1 MQAHEFQR
9 FGLELPSVLWAN
21 QLNRSSLDLI
31 QKARLNNL
39 IRYSLSRSPVYER
52 MVQSYKNGCNSD
64 ESLLHVTKSELMA
77 RFNEWVLDKDVQI
90 SQVKQFLAQQS
101 SIGIQYLNRY
111 YVWESSGSSG
121 IPGIF
126 MQDSRAMA
134 IYDALEWGRLSLSD
148 FIRLR
153 INPIAMN
160 KRIAFIG
167 VLDGHFASAVSF
179 MRCRIPPVNSNN
191 PMRAFSISLPIDQ
204 LVQHLNAF
212 KPDIIATYPSMA
224 VELASQAVLVR
235 LHITPS
241 DLLLGGETLGDA
253 SRLAIQN
260 AFACQIH
267 NQYGASE
274 FLPIAWEC
282 DFEHLHFNSDWLILE
297 PVDRNYRLIKD
308 GEVPFTTLITNL
320 ANYVQPI
327 YRYDIGDQI
336 IFNSEPC
343 ACGSSFPRITVIGR
357 KDDVIHILDKKG
369 DYVTLL
375 PLSLTTIIEQ
385 SGIYDFQI
393 HHHPPNKLTIQL
405 VKKQSNSTSKIQKS
419 ISQLKNYLGSI
430 GLAHVHLE
438 IEMVSILN
446 GGRSGKAKRI
456 FHEEKNGKI
465 NSKS

>member
-1 MQAHEFQR
+1 MQAHEFLR

-39 IRYSLSRSPVYER
+39 IRYSVSRSPVYER
-52 MVQSYKNGCNSD
+52 MVQSYKNGRNSD
-64 ESLLHVTKSELMA
+64 GSLLHVTKSELMA

-90 SQVKQFLAQQS
+90 TQVKQFLAKPS
-101 SIGIQYLNRY
+101 CIASLYLNRY
-111 YVWESSGSSG
+111 YLWESSGSSG

-126 MQDSRAMA
+126 VQDSRAMA

-148 FIRLR
+148 FVRLR
-153 INPIAMN
+153 INPNAIN
-160 KRIAFIG
+160 KRIAFIS
-167 VLDGHFASAVSF
+167 VLDGHFASAVTF
-179 MRCRIPPVNSNN
+179 MRCRMPPVNSNN
-191 PMRAFSISLPIDQ
+191 PMRAFSISLSIDQ

-212 KPDIIATYPSMA
+212 KPDIIAAYPSMA
-224 VELASQAVLVR
+224 VELASQVVFGKLR
-235 LHITPS
+235 ITPS

-253 SRLAIQN
+253 SRIAIQN

-274 FLPIAWEC
+274 FLPMAWEC
-282 DFEHLHFNSDWLILE
+282 TFKHLHVNSDWLILE
-297 PVDRNYRLIKD
+297 PVDRNYRLVRN

-336 IFNSEPC
+336 IFNPEPC
-343 ACGSSFPRITVIGR
+343 ICGSSFPRIEVIGR
-357 KDDVIHILDKKG
+357 KDDVIRILDKKG
-369 DYVTLL
+369 NYVTLL
-375 PLSLTTIIEQ
+375 PLTLSTIIEQ
-385 SGIYDFQI
+385 SEIYNFQI
-393 HHHPPNKLTIQL
+393 HHHSPNKLTIKL
-405 VKKQSNSTSKIQKS
+405 VKKEFNLTSKIQKI
-419 ISQLKNYLGSI
+419 ISQLKSYLGSI
-430 GLAHVHLE
+430 GLMHVHLE

-446 GGRSGKAKRI
+446 GGRSGKKKRI

>member
-1 MQAHEFQR
+1 LQAHEFLR

-39 IRYSLSRSPVYER
+39 IRYSVSRSPVYER
-52 MVQSYKNGCNSD
+52 MVQSYKNGRNSD
-64 ESLLHVTKSELMA
+64 GSLLHVTKSELMA

-90 SQVKQFLAQQS
+90 AQVKQFLAKPS
-101 SIGIQYLNRY
+101 CIANLYLNRY
-111 YVWESSGSSG
+111 YLWESSGSSG
-121 IPGIF
+121 IPGTF
-126 MQDSRAMA
+126 VQESRAMA

-148 FIRLR
+148 FMRLR
-153 INPIAMN
+153 INPMAMN

-179 MRCRIPPVNSNN
+179 MRCKMPPVNSNN

-224 VELASQAVLVR
+224 VELVSQAVLGR
-235 LHITPS
+235 LRITPS
-241 DLLLGGETLGDA
+241 DLLLGGETLGHE

-260 AFACQIH
+260 AFTCQIH

-274 FLPIAWEC
+274 FLPMAWEC
-282 DFEHLHFNSDWLILE
+282 AFEHLHANTDWLILE
-297 PVDRNYRLIKD
+297 PVDSNYRLVKD

-320 ANYVQPI
+320 ANYVQPV

-336 IFNSEPC
+336 IFNPEPC
-343 ACGSSFPRITVIGR
+343 KCGSSFPRIEVIGR
-357 KDDVIHILDKKG
+357 KDDVIRILDKKG
-369 DYVTLL
+369 GYVTLL
-375 PLSLTTIIEQ
+375 PLTLSTIIEQ

-393 HHHPPNKLTIQL
+393 HHHSPNKLTIKL
-405 VKKQSNSTSKIQKS
+405 VKKQSNSSSQIQKC
-419 ISQLKNYLGSI
+419 ISQFKNYLGSM

-438 IEMVSILN
+438 IEMVSNLN

-465 NSKS
+465 NSTS

>member
-1 MQAHEFQR
+1 LQANEFLR

-31 QKARLNNL
+31 QKARLNNF
-39 IRYSLSRSPVYER
+39 IRYSVSRTPVYER
-52 MVQSYKNGCNSD
+52 MVQSYKKGCNSD
-64 ESLLHVTKSELMA
+64 GSVLHVTKSDLMA

-90 SQVKQFLAQQS
+90 SQVKRFLAKPS
-101 SIGIQYLNRY
+101 CIASLYLNRY
-111 YVWESSGSSG
+111 YLWESSGSSG

-126 MQDSRAMA
+126 VQDSRAMA

-148 FIRLR
+148 FVRLR
-153 INPIAMN
+153 INPFAMN

-167 VLDGHFASAVSF
+167 VLNGHFASAVSF
-179 MRCRIPPVNSNN
+179 MRCRMPSVKINN
-191 PMRAFSISLPIDQ
+191 PMRAFSISLPVDQ
-204 LVQHLNAF
+204 LVKSLNAF

-224 VELASQAVLVR
+224 VELVSQAVSGR

-241 DLLLGGETLGDA
+241 NLLLGGEMLGDV

-260 AFACQIH
+260 AFGCQIQ

-274 FLPIAWEC
+274 FLPMAWEC
-282 DFEHLHFNSDWLILE
+282 TFKHLHVNSDWLILE
-297 PVDRNYRLIKD
+297 PVDRNYRLVKD
-308 GEVPFTTLITNL
+308 GEMPFTTLITNL

-336 IFNSEPC
+336 IFNQEQCRC
-343 ACGSSFPRITVIGR
+343 ASNFPRIEVIGR
-357 KDDVIHILDKKG
+357 KDDVIRILDENG

-375 PLSLTTIIEQ
+375 PLTLSTIIEQ

-393 HHHPPNKLTIQL
+393 HYHSPNKLTIQL
-405 VKKQSNSTSKIQKS
+405 VKKPSNSAPQIQKS
-419 ISQLKNYLGSI
+419 VSQLKKYLRSI
-430 GLAHVHLE
+430 GLEHVHLE

-446 GGRSGKAKRI
+446 GGRSGKVKRI
-456 FHEEKNGKI
+456 FHEKANGTI
-465 NSKS
+465 TSKS

>member
-1 MQAHEFQR
+1 MQAHEFLR

-21 QLNRSSLDLI
+21 QFNGSSLDFI
-31 QKARLNNL
+31 QNARLKSL
-39 IRYSLSRSPVYER
+39 IRYSVSRSPVYEG
-52 MVQSYKNGCNSD
+52 MVQSNKNGCNSD
-64 ESLLHVTKSELMA
+64 GPLLHVTKSELMA
-77 RFNEWVLDKDVQI
+77 RFNEWVLDKDVRI
-90 SQVKQFLAQQS
+90 AQVKRFLAKPS
-101 SIGIQYLNRY
+101 CIGTQYLNRY

-126 MQDSRAMA
+126 IQDSRAMA

-153 INPIAMN
+153 INSIAMN
-160 KRIAFIG
+160 KRLAFIG
-167 VLDGHFASAVSF
+167 VLNGHFASAVSF

-191 PMRAFSISLPIDQ
+191 PMRAFSISLPINQ
-204 LVQHLNAF
+204 LVQDLNAF
-212 KPDIIATYPSMA
+212 KPDIIVTYPSMA
-224 VELASQAVLVR
+224 VELASQAVLGGLR
-235 LHITPS
+235 IAPS
-241 DLLLGGETLGDA
+241 NLLLGGEALGDA
-253 SRLAIQN
+253 SRLAIRN
-260 AFACQIH
+260 AFGCQIQ

-274 FLPIAWEC
+274 FLPMAWEC
-282 DFEHLHFNSDWLILE
+282 AFKHLHVNSDWLILE
-297 PVDRNYRLIKD
+297 PVDRNYRLVRD

-336 IFNSEPC
+336 IFNSQPC

-357 KDDVIHILDKKG
+357 KDDVMHILDKKG

-419 ISQLKNYLGSI
+419 VSQLKNYLRSI

-438 IEMVSILN
+438 IEMISTLN

-456 FHEEKNGKI
+456 FHEKANGKV
-465 NSKS
+465 NSTS